1 MRPGFSRSLPAV
13 VLAVAGFVFLTGCK
27 SAPPTAEAPVSQPPA
42 FEPSAKPAEK
52 VDETAGFK
60 EVGPTSE
67 SFGDTGSALVDKLN
81 AQGVLKRIYFDFD
94 KADIRSDQVPALAGN
109 AARIKDNGTLAVR
122 IEGHC
127 DERGTVEYNLALGDH
142 RARAA
147 REYLVSQGVP
157 AQRLRTISY
166 GKEKPLDPGHSEAA
180 WAQNRRAEFV
190 FTAE

>member
-1 MRPGFSRSLPAV
+1 MRRGLSHSVPVAILALAGLLV
-13 VLAVAGFVFLTGCK
+13 VTGCK
-27 SAPPTAEAPVSQPPA
+27 TARPNAEAPVSQAPA
-42 FEPSAKPAEK
+42 FDSRPAEK
-52 VDETAGFK
+52 VDESTGFK
-60 EVGPTSE
+60 EAGPSSE
-67 SFGDTGSALVDKLN
+67 SFGDTGNTLVDKLN
-81 AQGVLKRIYFDFD
+81 AQGILKRVYFDFD
-94 KADIRSDQVPALAGN
+94 QAQVREDQLPVLAAN
-109 AARIKDNGTLAVR
+109 AARIKENGSLAVR

-147 REYLVSQGVP
+147 RDYLVSQGVP
-157 AQRLRTISY
+157 AGRLRTISY